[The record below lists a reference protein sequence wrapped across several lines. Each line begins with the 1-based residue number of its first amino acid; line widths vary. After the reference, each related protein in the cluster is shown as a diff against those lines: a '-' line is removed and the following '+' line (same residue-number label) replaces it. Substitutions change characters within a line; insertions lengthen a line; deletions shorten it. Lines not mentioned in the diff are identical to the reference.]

1 MKEHITLT
9 EIVEQLEFCNYRTVD
24 GLHDLK
30 NNAAFISLKKLA
42 ENESRPVDGVVIK
55 AASQAV
61 PNGGSADEIY
71 IKGKIDGLEEARWQV
86 VYAIPHIDPNGR
98 LAKQTKY
105 IMDKCKE
112 VQDELKTKL

>member
-1 MKEHITLT
+1 MNIIDFCESVTKIYKAYKKDGGSFTATHLEM
-9 EIVEQLEFCNYRTVD
+9 EIDERIKQLKANPLDC
-24 GLHDLK
+24 
-30 NNAAFISLKKLA
+30 
-42 ENESRPVDGVVIK
+42 VVIK
-55 AASQAV
+55 ADPQAV